1 MRTIVL
7 SVPDL
12 DQISEEL
19 RRIGTNPD
27 TEAGPAKRCITLAE
41 ILENGNG
48 ILEEH
53 ITTEIKNILNEEA
66 TFIGDDHSVGI
77 CSCGIAELVEVL
89 AAKLENR
96 KTWWAELD
104 DFTDSNTPEP

>member
-7 SVPDL
+7 EVTDL

-19 RRIGTNPD
+19 RRIGTD
-27 TEAGPAKRCITLAE
+27 TDTQPGPAKRCIVLAE
-41 ILENGNG
+41 ILETGNG
-48 ILEEH
+48 LLQESIA
-53 ITTEIKNILNEEA
+53 TEIKNVLKTEA
-66 TFIGDDHSVGI
+66 TLIGDDHSVGI
-77 CSCGIAELVEVL
+77 CSCGISELVEVM